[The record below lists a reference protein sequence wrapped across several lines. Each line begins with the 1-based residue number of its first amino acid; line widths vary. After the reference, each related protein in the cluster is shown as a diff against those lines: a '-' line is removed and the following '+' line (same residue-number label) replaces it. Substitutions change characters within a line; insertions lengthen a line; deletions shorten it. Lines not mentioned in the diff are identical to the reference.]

1 MYQEIDPFHNI
12 PKQAIVQ
19 KGSGSVKQTG
29 LLIFA
34 LVLIAIS
41 AFLLWGRWVSDV
53 VPDDYV
59 FDPSAQEPDSD
70 YLYLR
75 RR

>member
-12 PKQAIVQ
+12 PKQAIVR
-19 KGSGSVKQTG
+19 KASTPGKQLG
-29 LLIFA
+29 LLICA

-41 AFLLWGRWVSDV
+41 VFLLWGNWVNDV